1 MARKRQREIALAAIA
16 IVLIAVAAF
25 RIRTA
30 ISPAD
35 RASQVAATTQ
45 NKQHQSNQK
54 AHVTQVDL
62 QALAAER
69 PEPVEGTRNPFR
81 FRPKQ
86 APSPPVSNGP
96 VVPPPVTMVGPLEPP
111 QPLPPPRIPLKF
123 ITLVESEK
131 TGRVAVLTDGRG
143 VFYGKEGGIIEGRYR
158 ILKIG
163 VESVDLAYLDGRG
176 RQTIRLTGQ

>member
-1 MARKRQREIALAAIA
+1 MARKRQREIALAAVA
-16 IVLIAVAAF
+16 IVLIAVAAL

-30 ISPAD
+30 ISPSD
-35 RASQVAATTQ
+35 RAAQVAAATQ

-54 AHVTQVDL
+54 AHVTQLDL
-62 QALAAER
+62 QALEAER
-69 PEPVEGTRNPFR
+69 PEPVDGTRNPFR
-81 FRPKQ
+81 FQPKP
-86 APSPPVSNGP
+86 APPPPISNGP
-96 VVPPPVTMVGPLEPP
+96 SVPPPVPVGGPLESSEPP
-111 QPLPPPRIPLKF
+111 SPPRIPLKF
-123 ITLVESEK
+123 ITLMESEK

-143 VFYGKEGGIIEGRYR
+143 VYHGKEGSIIEGRYR